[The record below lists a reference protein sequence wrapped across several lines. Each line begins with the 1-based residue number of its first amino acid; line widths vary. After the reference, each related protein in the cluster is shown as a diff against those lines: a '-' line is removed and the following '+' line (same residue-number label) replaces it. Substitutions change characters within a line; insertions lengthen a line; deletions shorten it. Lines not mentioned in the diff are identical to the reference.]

1 MDEARLRRE
10 LRDAALAHRPDR
22 ARILARVERGIAVPA
37 PDGRRT
43 RAPRPWT
50 GRRRTLPAAPRAGRR
65 WGVVLAVTAAV
76 AGVVGIGGLAVTTP
90 GDRPAGPATTLPAP
104 GPTARAAGT
113 VDPGG
118 NRWWAQSDLAVTT
131 ESPVAG
137 LTVELRIARGPGVVS
152 TGHWRTRPAEDFTVT
167 VTEEP
172 RALVY
177 RWTLKPGR
185 TVPPGPHTFAA
196 QYNHAEGVRDAS
208 ADTYTILLTGP
219 DGGRTTLRGG
229 FGPGGG
235 N

>member
-1 MDEARLRRE
+1 MDEAQLRRE
-10 LRDAALAHRPDR
+10 LREAALAHRPDH
-22 ARILARVERGIAVPA
+22 ARILARVERGMAAPA
-37 PDGRRT
+37 PAGRRA
-43 RAPRPWT
+43 RPPRPWS
-50 GRRRTLPAAPRAGRR
+50 GRR
-65 WGVVLAVTAAV
+65 WPAAVVVAAAV
-76 AGVVGIGGLAVTTP
+76 AGVVGLGGLAATTLD
-90 GDRPAGPATTLPAP
+90 DRPAGPAATLPAP

-113 VDPGG
+113 IDPGS

-131 ESPVAG
+131 ESPAAG
-137 LTVELRIARGPGVVS
+137 LTVELRVARTPGVVS

-185 TVPPGPHTFAA
+185 TVPPGPHAFAA

-208 ADTYTILLTGP
+208 ADTYTVLLTGS

-229 FGPGGG
+229 FGPRGGA
-235 N
+235 